1 MNRSLLGKQVNREM
15 IDELKNNTQALL
27 SFLQNQN
34 DGTIVYVLEKL
45 GRLEN
50 GYSREPLLNLLN
62 NQNENIRALSVK
74 NLAKMSDVSLLPVF
88 VKYASKDE
96 STEVRREAVSAIGR
110 LRNEKAIPTLI
121 KFLTDNDPKVVM
133 QAIRGLLVFA
143 DRLDIKQELKKLLNH
158 PNELIKE
165 VINKEVNGFSYKS
178 NSSQKHDE
186 FPDQIK
192 NAVVHGDVQEIL
204 KYVPDESVHLTFTSP
219 PYYNARDYSIYQ
231 SYDEY
236 LKILE
241 NIFKEVHRV
250 TKDGRFFVLN
260 TSPIIIPRISR
271 AHASKRYP
279 IPYDIHP
286 LLVKMGWEFIDDIV
300 WLKSEASVKNRN
312 AGFLQHRKPL
322 AYKPNAVTEMLMV
335 YRKKS
340 DKLIDWNIQQYSWDK
355 VKKSKVL
362 DKYETSNV
370 WRIDPTFDK
379 IHSAVFPIELCNR
392 VVKFYSF
399 IGDLIFDPFAGS
411 GTVGRAALNLNRHFF
426 LTEKEPKY
434 INRIKEELNK
444 SNNLFSLKDSQPN
457 FLDLENFI
465 KLFKGTI

>member
-1 MNRSLLGKQVNREM
+1 MNRSLLSKQINKEG
-15 IDELKNNTQALL
+15 IDDLKNNAQVFS
-27 SFLQNQN
+27 SFLQNQT
-34 DGTIVYVLEKL
+34 DGMIIHVLEKL

-50 GYSREPLLNLLN
+50 GHSRGPLLDLLN
-62 NQNENIRALSVK
+62 NQNENIRVLSVK
-74 NLAKMSDVSLLPVF
+74 NLAKMSDISMLPIF
-88 VKYASKDE
+88 VKCASKDE

-110 LRNEKAIPTLI
+110 LRNEKAIPILI
-121 KFLTDNDPKVVM
+121 KFLIDSDPKVVM
-133 QAIRGLLVFA
+133 QAIRGLLVFI
-143 DRLDIKQELKKLLNH
+143 DRPNIKQELGKLLKH
-158 PNELIKE
+158 PNESIKE
-165 VINKEVNGFSYKS
+165 VIDREINGSSYKS
-178 NSSQKHDE
+178 NNPQEHDK

-192 NAVVHGDVQEIL
+192 NTVVHGDTQEIL
-204 KYVPDESVHLTFTSP
+204 KYVPDESIHLTFTSP

-250 TKDGRFFVLN
+250 TKEGRFFVLN

-271 AHASKRYP
+271 AYASKRYP

-286 LLVKMGWEFIDDIV
+286 LLIKMGWEFIDDII

-399 IGDLIFDPFAGS
+399 IGDLVFDPFAGS
-411 GTVGRAALNLNRHFF
+411 GTLGRAALNLDRHFF
-426 LTEKEPKY
+426 LTEKESKY
-434 INRIKEELNK
+434 INRIKEEINK
-444 SNNLFSLKDSQPN
+444 SNNLFSLENNQYN
-457 FLDLENFI
+457 FVDFENFI
-465 KLFKGTI
+465 KSFKK

>member
-74 NLAKMSDVSLLPVF
+74 NLAKMSDISLLPVF

-133 QAIRGLLVFA
+133 QAIRGLLIFA